1 MFTYF
6 FTTLQGQ
13 QWILPCG
20 MGWREGE
27 LKTWTNIF
35 VIFVRLGWVKLGSWG
50 ELEIGRNNR
59 NLIEIS
65 RATEPGCL
73 RQNRKQTRETK
84 AYLSSKRK
92 KSEKKNKRKLK
103 KWIRRR
109 KKEDEK
115 EDGKE
120 KQTERKD
127 IILHPRLKDSSPCQA
142 CAEAAGSRAVQV
154 FICAMV
160 VHNRFRISLNKRQR

>member
-92 KSEKKNKRKLK
+92 ESEKKNKRKLK

-109 KKEDEK
+109 KKKKTKRKTEK
-115 EDGKE
+115 KN
-120 KQTERKD
+120 KQRERTLYCTRGSR
-127 IILHPRLKDSSPCQA
+127 IAHRARLALKLL
-142 CAEAAGSRAVQV
+142 AAGQCRCLSVQW
-154 FICAMV
+154 
-160 VHNRFRISLNKRQR
+160 